1 MNERNWTGVDFDE
14 QHGASRSART
24 SNATLV
30 PRPAIQRQAVRAKV
44 EQDVVLASYDAWT
57 VTRFLDVSLTTT
69 AVRGQDDSLT
79 RWQDRSSVNKYIH
92 LASCLEHIAGGCP
105 VIPFTS
111 GLPQESEDIPFPQII
126 SWCCVTGRLRF
137 CGLSNGFLLF

>member
-79 RWQDRSSVNKYIH
+79 R
-92 LASCLEHIAGGCP
+92 
-105 VIPFTS
+105 
-111 GLPQESEDIPFPQII
+111 
-126 SWCCVTGRLRF
+126 
-137 CGLSNGFLLF
+137 